1 MTFKIPENI
10 IISFVEANFPEC
22 KETNSGEYHFNTPFE
37 KDGKMR
43 LYVNPEKGRF
53 YDQKR
58 QIGGS
63 FSNFVSHYL
72 NIPMKDVAS
81 LLIRE
86 YSSRVDKETIDFKE
100 VIEVKKELELPKGLV
115 FFDNKPDG
123 VIRNRAAKYFKRR
136 GISIDG
142 LGYIYKNGSEFNKR
156 VFIPFYEEG
165 RMVYFIAR
173 AFDKSKLRYKNPV
186 DVSAG
191 DVVYNIDDIK
201 DEVFI
206 FEGVF
211 DALSLDKQLGTC
223 MLSNSLKKAQAVKIL
238 DKMPSRITFVLDN
251 DGTQKVRDIINASLE
266 KNIKLLM
273 LYKPP
278 SLNLKIYT
286 YRPPEKYKDFN
297 EYSMDTGIHYISY
310 NECKL
315 WKPKSINNIIDKIS
329 WGK

>member
-10 IISFVEANFPEC
+10 IVSFIDANFPEY
-22 KETNSGEYHFNTPFE
+22 KETGTGEYHFNTPFE

-58 QIGGS
+58 QLGGS
-63 FSNFVSHYL
+63 FSSFVAEYL

-86 YSSRVDKETIDFKE
+86 YSSRVDKEAIDFKE

-123 VIRNRAAKYFKRR
+123 VIRNRAANYFKKR

-173 AFDKSKLRYKNPV
+173 AFDRSPLRYKNPP
-186 DVSAG
+186 DVSAVE
-191 DVVYNIDDIK
+191 VVYNIDNIT

-211 DALSLDKQLGTC
+211 DALSLKDQLGTC

-238 DKMPSRITFVLDN
+238 DKMPNKIVFVLDN
-251 DGTQKVRDIINASLE
+251 DKEQKVRDIINDSLE
-266 KNIKLLM
+266 RNIKLLN

-278 SLNLKIYT
+278 SLELKIYT

-297 EYSMDTGIHYISY
+297 EYSVASGIHHISY
-310 NECKL
+310 SDCKL
-315 WKPKSINNIIDKIS
+315 WESKSISNIIDKIS

>member
-1 MTFKIPENI
+1 MTFKIPENTI
-10 IISFVEANFPEC
+10 VSFIEANFPEY
-22 KETNSGEYHFNTPFE
+22 KETGTGEIHINSPFE
-37 KDGKMR
+37 KDGRMR
-43 LYVNPEKGRF
+43 LYINPEKGKF

-63 FSNFVSHYL
+63 FSSFVAEYL
-72 NIPMKDVAS
+72 SIPMKDVAS

-86 YSSRVDKETIDFKE
+86 YSTRTDKESIDFKE
-100 VIEVKKELELPKGLV
+100 VIEVKKELEFPEGLV

-123 VIRNRAAKYFKRR
+123 VIRNRAAKYFKKR

-173 AFDKSKLRYKNPV
+173 AFDKSKLRYKNPP
-186 DVSAG
+186 DVSASE
-191 DVVYNIDDIK
+191 VVYNIDNINN
-201 DEVFI
+201 EVFI

-211 DALSLDKQLGTC
+211 DAMSLDTQIGTC
-223 MLSNSLKKAQAVKIL
+223 MLSNSLKKSQAVKIL
-238 DKMPSRITFVLDN
+238 DKMPNRITFVLDN
-251 DGTQKVRDIINASLE
+251 DKEQKVRDIINASLE

-278 SLNLKIYT
+278 SLDLKIYT

-297 EYSMDTGIHYISY
+297 EYSVDTGIHNIDYKD
-310 NECKL
+310 CKL
-315 WKPKSINNIIDKIS
+315 YKHKDFNSIINKIN